1 MPEGDHAQEA
11 GRPLYHRVLLK
22 LSGDAFA
29 PIDTGYGISTT
40 STGLLARELADVV
53 DLGVQCA
60 VVVGGGNIFRGR
72 QAPGIDRSRADY
84 MGMLATV
91 MNALALQDALEK
103 IHVPTRVQTAIH
115 MAQIAEP
122 YIPLRAIRHLEK
134 GRVVVFAAGIG
145 APYFST
151 DTTAAQRALE
161 IGAQAILKGTKVDGI
176 YTADPHVDPDG
187 AAVRD
192 DRVPRRAP
200 RGVPGHGRHG
210 DQPLHG
216 ERPADH
222 RVRLRVRGEH
232 QPGRVGRTD
241 RHLGPRGRP
250 MTVDSA
256 LKAAVEK
263 MDKAIS
269 VLKDEL
275 AGVRTGRATPALLQR
290 VVVDYYGTPVPIQQL
305 ASFSVP
311 EPRTLMISPFDRN
324 AIAAMEKSI
333 MSSDLGITPS
343 NDGTVI
349 RLSFPPLT
357 EERRKEL
364 IKLVHHRGEEGRVA
378 VRNIR
383 RHSKEELEKL
393 EREGGISED
402 DLVRSEKEL
411 QKLTDKHISDIDD
424 VVAHKDA
431 ELKEI

>member
-1 MPEGDHAQEA
+1 
-11 GRPLYHRVLLK
+11 
-22 LSGDAFA
+22 
-29 PIDTGYGISTT
+29 
-40 STGLLARELADVV
+40 
-53 DLGVQCA
+53 
-60 VVVGGGNIFRGR
+60 
-72 QAPGIDRSRADY
+72 
-84 MGMLATV
+84 
-91 MNALALQDALEK
+91 
-103 IHVPTRVQTAIH
+103 
-115 MAQIAEP
+115 
-122 YIPLRAIRHLEK
+122 
-134 GRVVVFAAGIG
+134 
-145 APYFST
+145 
-151 DTTAAQRALE
+151 
-161 IGAQAILKGTKVDGI
+161 
-176 YTADPHVDPDG
+176 
-187 AAVRD
+187 
-192 DRVPRRAP
+192 
-200 RGVPGHGRHG
+200 
-210 DQPLHG
+210 
-216 ERPADH
+216 
-222 RVRLRVRGEH
+222 
-232 QPGRVGRTD
+232 
-241 RHLGPRGRP
+241 

-256 LKAAVEK
+256 LKAASEK
-263 MDKAIS
+263 MDKAIA

-275 AGVRTGRATPALLQR
+275 SGVRTGRATPALLQR

-311 EPRTLMISPFDRN
+311 EPRTLVISPFDRN
-324 AIAAMEKSI
+324 AIASMEKAI

-411 QKLTDKHISDIDD
+411 QKLTDKHISDIDE

>member
-1 MPEGDHAQEA
+1 
-11 GRPLYHRVLLK
+11 
-22 LSGDAFA
+22 
-29 PIDTGYGISTT
+29 
-40 STGLLARELADVV
+40 
-53 DLGVQCA
+53 
-60 VVVGGGNIFRGR
+60 
-72 QAPGIDRSRADY
+72 
-84 MGMLATV
+84 
-91 MNALALQDALEK
+91 
-103 IHVPTRVQTAIH
+103 
-115 MAQIAEP
+115 
-122 YIPLRAIRHLEK
+122 
-134 GRVVVFAAGIG
+134 
-145 APYFST
+145 
-151 DTTAAQRALE
+151 
-161 IGAQAILKGTKVDGI
+161 
-176 YTADPHVDPDG
+176 
-187 AAVRD
+187 
-192 DRVPRRAP
+192 
-200 RGVPGHGRHG
+200 
-210 DQPLHG
+210 
-216 ERPADH
+216 
-222 RVRLRVRGEH
+222 
-232 QPGRVGRTD
+232 
-241 RHLGPRGRP
+241 

-256 LKAAVEK
+256 LKGAGEK

-290 VVVDYYGTPVPIQQL
+290 VIVDYYGTPVPIQQL

-411 QKLTDKHISDIDD
+411 QKLTDKHISDIDE

>member
-1 MPEGDHAQEA
+1 
-11 GRPLYHRVLLK
+11 
-22 LSGDAFA
+22 
-29 PIDTGYGISTT
+29 
-40 STGLLARELADVV
+40 
-53 DLGVQCA
+53 
-60 VVVGGGNIFRGR
+60 
-72 QAPGIDRSRADY
+72 
-84 MGMLATV
+84 
-91 MNALALQDALEK
+91 
-103 IHVPTRVQTAIH
+103 
-115 MAQIAEP
+115 
-122 YIPLRAIRHLEK
+122 
-134 GRVVVFAAGIG
+134 
-145 APYFST
+145 
-151 DTTAAQRALE
+151 
-161 IGAQAILKGTKVDGI
+161 
-176 YTADPHVDPDG
+176 
-187 AAVRD
+187 
-192 DRVPRRAP
+192 
-200 RGVPGHGRHG
+200 
-210 DQPLHG
+210 
-216 ERPADH
+216 
-222 RVRLRVRGEH
+222 
-232 QPGRVGRTD
+232 
-241 RHLGPRGRP
+241 

-256 LKAAVEK
+256 LKAATEK

-311 EPRTLMISPFDRN
+311 EPRTLVISPFDRN
-324 AIAAMEKSI
+324 AIAAMEKAI
-333 MSSDLGITPS
+333 MTSDLGITPG

-364 IKLVHHRGEEGRVA
+364 ITLVHHRGEEGRVA

-411 QKLTDKHISDIDD
+411 QRLTDKHISDIDE

>member
-1 MPEGDHAQEA
+1 
-11 GRPLYHRVLLK
+11 
-22 LSGDAFA
+22 
-29 PIDTGYGISTT
+29 
-40 STGLLARELADVV
+40 
-53 DLGVQCA
+53 
-60 VVVGGGNIFRGR
+60 
-72 QAPGIDRSRADY
+72 
-84 MGMLATV
+84 
-91 MNALALQDALEK
+91 
-103 IHVPTRVQTAIH
+103 
-115 MAQIAEP
+115 
-122 YIPLRAIRHLEK
+122 
-134 GRVVVFAAGIG
+134 
-145 APYFST
+145 
-151 DTTAAQRALE
+151 
-161 IGAQAILKGTKVDGI
+161 
-176 YTADPHVDPDG
+176 
-187 AAVRD
+187 
-192 DRVPRRAP
+192 
-200 RGVPGHGRHG
+200 
-210 DQPLHG
+210 
-216 ERPADH
+216 
-222 RVRLRVRGEH
+222 
-232 QPGRVGRTD
+232 
-241 RHLGPRGRP
+241 

-256 LKAAVEK
+256 LKAATEK
-263 MDKAIS
+263 MDKAIA

-311 EPRTLMISPFDRN
+311 EPRTLVISPFDRN
-324 AIAAMEKSI
+324 AIAAMEKAI
-333 MSSDLGITPS
+333 QGSDLGITPG

-411 QKLTDKHISDIDD
+411 QKLTDKHISDIDE